1 MWEVSG
7 PDGDIQSLCC
17 LKTWRKSFT
26 VLYVVRSSC
35 VGSHLFTP
43 DEDKKANHTKKK
55 QFCIGLLKSNW
66 ILPAWGDILV
76 LHHPLK
82 KGKENSAY
90 ENNRAGTIL
99 LQSGETHTFNTLVSQ
114 FEYQLRLTVK
124 ANGLAASLEPRL
136 CLEET
141 NTITAV
147 VIRYILP
154 LSPHIT
160 VISSL
165 FCFFFLQKAI
175 RRMCKSKSLLGNL
188 QTYVQKLFTLPMS
201 TV

>member
-1 MWEVSG
+1 MKTKKQT
-7 PDGDIQSLCC
+7 IQ
-17 LKTWRKSFT
+17 
-26 VLYVVRSSC
+26 
-35 VGSHLFTP
+35 
-43 DEDKKANHTKKK
+43 KKK

-66 ILPAWGDILV
+66 ILPARGDILV

-114 FEYQLRLTVK
+114 FEYQLRLTIK
-124 ANGLAASLEPRL
+124 ANGLVASLEPWL

-160 VISSL
+160 VISSF